1 MRKTQ
6 VLGGRWKIC
15 GQAESIGGELHY
27 NEDERFIALRLII
40 AADEGAPAPH
50 VPDIGEMPFIT
61 GTLFS
66 GAKVVLYRC
75 RTGQRT
81 EHIPSY
87 TSLVVYAEYAFW
99 GLAVDNKDDLLF
111 KGACVDFGDI
121 LNWYDL
127 CKYEHELRDKG
138 APGAYTWNNEK
149 PITLTINA
157 NLSVSFSPSTT
168 VYFGELFDRNLCL
181 NQTVW
186 VRFDYKVD
194 VPWETIIKDIEC
206 VKHLVEVGTAQNVE
220 IDLLKYKHRSKFV
233 DLKTMGGERYWEEFD
248 VFLGTGRVSAT
259 QKKHEF
265 DFLFTLKEFLAA
277 DDGARRWVENYDKLK
292 PILDLYHNAQKGLG
306 SPEATFLSLVQALET
321 FHSRFV
327 TNSLKDYKKRV
338 ERLVAMYED
347 DEIKKKWEEYLIDEG
362 QKARDKRDDLFL
374 RSRISDLIY
383 ADGELPLRCGFGG
396 SFVPTTEVQQ
406 LCDTRNYYTHYD
418 EKKKEKAYSV
428 EELPTINGYLMCLL
442 EYHMMIL
449 VGFDAKK
456 TEERISGI
464 VRSISV
470 SEQILDV
477 SRKRYKEKDDQ

>member
-1 MRKTQ
+1 MGKMQ
-6 VLGGRWKIC
+6 VLGGQWKIS
-15 GQAESIGGELHY
+15 GQAESIGGELY
-27 NEDERFIALRLII
+27 YDKDERYIALRLII
-40 AADEGAPAPH
+40 ATDEGACIPQLCGL
-50 VPDIGEMPFIT
+50 GEVPFIT

-99 GLAVDNKDDLLF
+99 GLDVDNKDDLLF

-127 CKYEHELRDKG
+127 CKYEHELLDEG
-138 APGAYTWNNEK
+138 SPGAYTWNNEK

-157 NLSVSFSPSTT
+157 NLSVSFAPSTT
-168 VYFGELFDRNLCL
+168 VYFGELFDRKLSL
-181 NQTVW
+181 DQTVW
-186 VRFDYKVD
+186 VRFEYKDD
-194 VPWETIIKDIEC
+194 VSWETIIKDIEC
-206 VKHLVEVGTAQNVE
+206 IENLVGVGTAQNVE
-220 IDLLKYKHRSKFV
+220 IDELKYKHRSKFV
-233 DLKTMGGERYWEEFD
+233 DLQSLGGERYWEEFD
-248 VFLGTGRVSAT
+248 VLLGTGRVTAT

-265 DFLFTLKEFLAA
+265 DFLFTLKEFLAV
-277 DDGARRWVENYDKLK
+277 DNGTRNWVDNYDKLK
-292 PILDLYHNAQKGLG
+292 PILDLYYNVQRGLG

-327 TNSLKDYKKRV
+327 TNSLKVYKTRV
-338 ERLVAMYED
+338 EKMVARYET
-347 DEIKKKWEEYLIDEG
+347 DEIKKEWEDFLIDEG
-362 QKARDKRDDLFL
+362 QKTREKRDEIYL
-374 RSRISDLIY
+374 RSRIADLIY

-396 SFVPTTEVQQ
+396 SIIPTTAVQQ

-418 EKKKEKAYSV
+418 KKKKEKAYSV

-442 EYHMMIL
+442 EYHLMIL
-449 VGFDAKK
+449 LGFDPQK
-456 TEERISGI
+456 TEEKISGI
-464 VRSISV
+464 VRSISL
-470 SEQILDV
+470 SEQIFDV